1 MRRNLVIVDGIVAK
15 RFLEQA
21 SGIKSRDNEFL
32 IVYQDESIL
41 PEIKPE
47 NFLYYNFDAT
57 SFSKLS
63 PLVKDEVTDIY
74 IILKNKADALV
85 IYENI
90 RKLKKKLR
98 ITMLDMWNIEAEDKF
113 LQKINSTSLLS
124 QKLIEKL
131 PGIPVTPKDIGLGA
145 GEITEVSIPFSSSY
159 VYRFVG
165 SIEQRNW
172 KIVGI
177 YRDGKLI
184 IAKDHHVIQPND
196 SLLVIGDPNILKTV
210 YNAIKEELG
219 QFPNP
224 FGANL
229 YLYIDFEVM
238 PKERIEK
245 NITDIIYL
253 NKTLKNKKLFLRVV
267 NPNDFELL
275 EKLRSLES
283 RTTSVEINYTM
294 TDITDIIPNDIK
306 QFNVGSIVIDKT
318 LFSGAQN
325 KRLFYKSSLP
335 ILKLGDISLEE
346 SKTTTLILNDIYES
360 EKISSVVFDIS
371 KQLDNNIE
379 LISFEILEE
388 DKERAIEHY
397 ENLSKIF
404 GKKISI
410 VEFEEENPL
419 LGLKREDG
427 IFQVLPF
434 NRDIV
439 GKKISAFFSTDM
451 ESNYFILDR
460 FNQLFIPITNID
472 TKVL

>member
-21 SGIKSRDNEFL
+21 SGIKSRYNEFL
-32 IVYQDESIL
+32 IVYQDDSIL

-63 PLVKDEVTDIY
+63 PLVKDEVTDAY
-74 IILKNKADALV
+74 IILKNKAEALI
-85 IYENI
+85 IYDNI
-90 RKLKKKLR
+90 RKLKKQLR
-98 ITMLDMWNIEAEDKF
+98 ITLLDMWGIQIDDKF
-113 LQKINSTSLLS
+113 LKKINSISLLS

-131 PGIPVTPKDIGLGA
+131 PGIPITPKDIGLGA

-229 YLYIDFEVM
+229 YLYIDFEIM
-238 PKERIEK
+238 QKERIEK
-245 NITDIIYL
+245 NIADALYL
-253 NKTLKNKKLFLRVV
+253 HKILKNKKLFVRII
-267 NPNDFELL
+267 NPNNFELL
-275 EKLRSLES
+275 DAIRSIE
-283 RTTSVEINYTM
+283 TKNISVEINYSM
-294 TDITDIIPNDIK
+294 RDINDIVPNDIK
-306 QFNVGSIVIDKT
+306 QFNIGAMIIDRT
-318 LFSGAQN
+318 LFNILGN
-325 KRLFYKSSLP
+325 RRLFYKASLP
-335 ILKLGDISLEE
+335 ILKLGDLKLEE
-346 SKTTTLILNDIYES
+346 SKTTTLILNDIFES

-371 KQLDNNIE
+371 KQLDNEIE
-379 LISFEILEE
+379 LISFEIEE
-388 DKERAIEHY
+388 NTKERAIEHY

-404 GKKISI
+404 GKKIKI
-410 VEFEEENPL
+410 VEFEDKNPL
-419 LGLKREDG
+419 LKLKREEG
-427 IFQVLPF
+427 IFQILPF
-434 NRDIV
+434 SRDIV

-460 FNQLFIPITNID
+460 FNQLFVPINNID
-472 TKVL
+472 SKVL